1 MLPTYNFLLFSDQYI
16 QKIICNNSIICLHM
30 LQFDVKPEEADKV
43 CPNRQTKRETEPVQK
58 PKPQPVHPIDPPGDI
73 PGTSA

>member
-1 MLPTYNFLLFSDQYI
+1 MLSIFNFHPLSDHYI
-16 QKIICNNSIICLHM
+16 QNIVCNNLVIYLHI

-43 CPNRQTKRETEPVQK
+43 SPNRQTKPETVPAQK
-58 PKPQPVHPIDPPGDI
+58 PKPQLVHPIDPPADI

>member
-1 MLPTYNFLLFSDQYI
+1 
-16 QKIICNNSIICLHM
+16 M